1 MAVDGQ
7 LSPGN
12 SGFYHSN
19 LEPYPWLKIDLK
31 KGDNSDYLA
40 KPVARVE
47 VYQRC
52 DANELYHQ
60 TSFDI
65 RGTEDQA
72 ATPLYP
78 APRLVGGKICSTT
91 NQVFFTGGTK
101 FTVPCP
107 TPIMDAKEIWIQK
120 TTLHSHGSGWPNY
133 NGNAWNSYS
142 GNAPAQNSNWPV
154 AFMMV
159 NEVVLY

>member
-1 MAVDGQ
+1 M
-7 LSPGN
+7 
-12 SGFYHSN
+12 
-19 LEPYPWLKIDLK
+19 KIDLK

-65 RGTEDQA
+65 RGTDDQA

-78 APRLVGGKICSTT
+78 TPRLVGGKPCRTT
-91 NQVFFTGGTK
+91 NQLFFTGGTK
-101 FTVPCP
+101 FTVPCII
-107 TPIMDAKEIWIQK
+107 PIMDAKEIWIQK
-120 TTLHSHGSGWPNY
+120 TTLHSHGVGWSNY
-133 NGNAWNSYS
+133 NGNQWNSYS
-142 GNAPAQNSNWPV
+142 GNAPTQNS
-154 AFMMV
+154 
-159 NEVVLY
+159 

>member
-1 MAVDGQ
+1 M
-7 LSPGN
+7 
-12 SGFYHSN
+12 
-19 LEPYPWLKIDLK
+19 EPYPWLRIELK
-31 KGDNSDYLA
+31 KSDLTDYLA

-52 DANELYHQ
+52 DANELYHP

-72 ATPLYP
+72 STPLY
-78 APRLVGGKICSTT
+78 ASPRLSGGKVCATT
-91 NQVFFTGGTK
+91 SQAFYTGGTK

-107 TPIMDAKEIWIQK
+107 VPVPDAKEIWIQK
-120 TTLHSHGSGWPNY
+120 TTLHSHGGGWPNY
-133 NGNAWNSYS
+133 NSNRWNGYS
-142 GNAPAQNSNWPV
+142 GYAPAQNSNWPV
-154 AFMMV
+154 AFLMI